1 MHSGIFIDFQI
12 VSRVSIDRYLSVIR
26 NLLFIIKISR
36 MSRQLK
42 IRFDGGAARH
52 RRRVADGVTEMA
64 RDRVTK
70 SPQNMSNHRYQCD
83 SPEPKRDW
91 LSER

>member
-1 MHSGIFIDFQI
+1 
-12 VSRVSIDRYLSVIR
+12 
-26 NLLFIIKISR
+26 

-52 RRRVADGVTEMA
+52 GRRVADGVTEMA

-83 SPEPKRDW
+83 SPAPKRDW
-91 LSER
+91 LSERYLTRVKIIFLCK